1 LLLGDY
7 QALADI
13 RTSVA
18 IADGPDAYRVLIGS
32 QPATFELL
40 GELQAGLRVAKAQSN
55 TLLTAARSF
64 AAASASER
72 ATAAFAL

>member
-1 LLLGDY
+1 
-7 QALADI
+7 
-13 RTSVA
+13 VA
-18 IADGPDAYRVLIGS
+18 VADGPDTYRVLIGS

-40 GELQAGLRVAKAQSN
+40 RKLQAGLRVAEAQSN
-55 TLLTAARSF
+55 TLATAARSL

>member
-1 LLLGDY
+1 M
-7 QALADI
+7 AV
-13 RTSVA
+13 S
-18 IADGPDAYRVLIGS
+18 DGPDTYRVLIGS
-32 QPATFELL
+32 QPATFKLL
-40 GELQAGLRVAKAQSN
+40 RELQASLRIAEAQSN